1 MMQDE
6 RPVNL
11 ADLCMQLLD
20 GVVHVE
26 VPNPV
31 LRQVYQQF
39 RPHIA
44 RTIEERV
51 PRPCQDWET

>member
-1 MMQDE
+1 MEGQGS
-6 RPVNL
+6 VNL
-11 ADLCMQLLD
+11 ADLCLKLID

-26 VPNPV
+26 VTNPV

-51 PRPCQDWET
+51 PKPCQDWER

>member
-1 MMQDE
+1 MDSS
-6 RPVNL
+6 RVNL
-11 ADLCMQLLD
+11 ADLCVQLID

-26 VPNPV
+26 VTNPV

-39 RPHIA
+39 RPQIV

-51 PRPCQDWET
+51 PKPCQDWER